1 MMNWLKSLV
10 LFRLLIQVIQLKK
23 ADYNAKIEE
32 IEKKIPDHD
41 KYISIPEFNKLI
53 KECFA

>member
-32 IEKKIPDHD
+32 IEKKLPDHD

-53 KECFA
+53 KERFA